1 MDIEAYIESGLIESY
16 VFGLATDDEIAQ
28 LEALRL
34 QYAQINIAINDFSS
48 ILEEQAFSES
58 SPPPPYLKNKIM
70 AALQTQNE
78 SAPVVYI
85 SASQNEKQA
94 NNHQNNLSI
103 KPWKM
108 MAAASVILLVVSAA
122 LNFYFYTKYSEKR
135 EEYQALLNEK
145 NTLAAA
151 NQVYQTS
158 QQEWE
163 NTTKLMADSAMVFV
177 KMKTAA
183 GKNNNDATVFW
194 NSQNKDVYVMTK
206 TLPHPTVGKQFQ
218 LWAIVDG
225 KPVDAGIINLDCL
238 GVCKMK
244 NIPHAQA
251 FAITLEN
258 VGGSPAP
265 HLDQLVVIGKI

>member
-1 MDIEAYIESGLIESY
+1 MDIEAYIESGVIESY
-16 VFGLATDDEIAQ
+16 VFGLATKEEIAQ
-28 LEALRL
+28 LETLRL
-34 QYAQINIAINDFSS
+34 QYAPIEQAINSFSS

-70 AALQTQNE
+70 AALQTQNNQP
-78 SAPVVYI
+78 PVVYI

-94 NNHQNNLSI
+94 TNHKYNLSI
-103 KPWKM
+103 RPWKM
-108 MAAASVILLVVSAA
+108 MAAASVLLLVASAA
-122 LNFYFYTKYSEKR
+122 LNFYFYSKYSEKS

-145 NTLAAA
+145 NTLAAS

-163 NTTKLMADSAMVFV
+163 NTTKLMADSAMVLV

-194 NSQNKDVYVMTK
+194 NSQNKDVYVMAK
-206 TLPHPTVGKQFQ
+206 TLPHPTAGKQFQ

-258 VGGSPAP
+258 EGGSPAP

>member
-1 MDIEAYIESGLIESY
+1 MDIEAYIESGVIESY
-16 VFGLATDDEIAQ
+16 VFGLATDEEIAQ
-28 LEALRL
+28 LETLRI
-34 QYAQINIAINDFSS
+34 QYAPIDQAINSFSS

-78 SAPVVYI
+78 STPVVYI
-85 SASQNEKQA
+85 AATQNEKQKS
-94 NNHQNNLSI
+94 NQQPNLSI

-108 MAAASVILLVVSAA
+108 MAAASVILLIASAA
-122 LNFYFYTKYSEKR
+122 LNFYFYSKYSEKR

-145 NTLAAA
+145 NTLAAS

-163 NTTKLMADSAMVFV
+163 NTTKLMADSATILV

-194 NSQNKDVYVMTK
+194 NSQNKDVYVMAK
-206 TLPHPTVGKQFQ
+206 TLPHPTTGKQFQ

-225 KPVDAGIINLDCL
+225 KPVDAGLINIDCM

-258 VGGSPAP
+258 EGGSPAP